1 MNLKKSEKVLLIH
14 LFLVITKVTGNSKR
28 IQNFYSLD
36 EHYPGNEGQS
46 KGREDVLSTDNIQL
60 TEESSSEKNY
70 GKTEENETA
79 VEQLLTETW
88 SGRTA
93 AVC

>member
-1 MNLKKSEKVLLIH
+1 MNLKKSEKVLFIH
-14 LFLVITKVTGNSKR
+14 LFLVITEVTGNSKR

-46 KGREDVLSTDNIQL
+46 KGGEDILSNDNIQL

-70 GKTEENETA
+70 GKTEEHETA
-79 VEQLLTETW
+79 VEQLLTET
-88 SGRTA
+88 
-93 AVC
+93 